1 MRSVKIFAVK
11 RRVFAHHHRIETMQN
26 TVGMHALHFK
36 PCILSTCEMHLLNLG
51 IHRLTTLPNQMV
63 GLTGKNLVAAFLRL
77 SHHRKRGVFV
87 NLERRQRVGNEK
99 YVHSLNFNLATQ
111 LHHRVARQIQ
121 EVRR

>member
-11 RRVFAHHHRIETMQN
+11 RRVFAHHHRIEAVQS
-26 TVGMHALHFK
+26 TVGMHALLFK
-36 PCILSTCEMHLLNLG
+36 PFISSTCEMHLLNLR
-51 IHRLTTLPNQMV
+51 IHCLAALPNQMV

-87 NLERRQRVGNEK
+87 NLERRQRVGDEK
-99 YVHSLNFNLATQ
+99 NVHGLDFNLATQ
-111 LHHRVARQIQ
+111 LHYRVARQIQ

>member
-1 MRSVKIFAVK
+1 MYILHIKP
-11 RRVFAHHHRIETMQN
+11 RVLVTGEMDLVHLRAHRM
-26 TVGMHALHFK
+26 
-36 PCILSTCEMHLLNLG
+36 
-51 IHRLTTLPNQMV
+51 TTLPNQMV
-63 GLTGKNLVAAFLRL
+63 GFTRKNLVAAFLRL